1 MLGETLNTVL
11 EDIDLLDRCAIAEK
25 VEMHKGD
32 IFTARVLHDS
42 LDAGITDTAQG
53 DIERRVLIGLD
64 WQGIRVLGESQKRCG
79 NGSKT
84 HCAWRSK
91 D

>member
-1 MLGETLNTVL
+1 MPGETLNTVS
-11 EDIDLLDRCAIAEK
+11 EDIDLLDWCTIAEK

-53 DIERRVLIGLD
+53 DVERRTLIGLD
-64 WQGIRVLGESQKRCG
+64 WQGIRMLSES
-79 NGSKT
+79 
-84 HCAWRSK
+84 
-91 D
+91 